1 MSIETVA
8 RRYASALADVVEKT
22 GETETV
28 KAELTAWVGLINSN
42 VDLRDA
48 FGNPAIPHLR
58 KEAVLNELLARVKP
72 SRTTANFLRVLLEN
86 NRLTEISE
94 IVVRFEAVLD
104 ERAGIVIGEVS
115 SARLL
120 GEEQKAEIVR
130 NLEKVTGKR
139 VKPTFE
145 IKEDLIGGVVARI
158 GSTVYDGSV
167 RTQLEN
173 LREQLIGG

>member
-8 RRYASALADVVEKT
+8 RRYAAALADVVEKT

-28 KAELTAWVGLINSN
+28 KSELRAWEELINSN
-42 VDLRDA
+42 TDLRDA
-48 FGNPAIPHLR
+48 FGNPSIPHLR
-58 KEAVLNELLARVKP
+58 KDAVLNDLISRAKP

-86 NRLTEISE
+86 GRLTEISE
-94 IVVRFEAVLD
+94 ITARFESVLD
-104 ERAGIVIGEVS
+104 ERSDIVIGEVS
-115 SARLL
+115 SARALSDD
-120 GEEQKAEIVR
+120 QKAQIVG
-130 NLEKVTGKR
+130 NLEKITGKR

-145 IKEDLIGGVVARI
+145 IKDDLIGGVVARI

-173 LREQLIGG
+173 LREQLIDG

>member
-8 RRYASALADVVEKT
+8 RRYASALADVVEKS
-22 GETETV
+22 GETETL
-28 KAELTAWVGLINSN
+28 KAELKAWEGLINSN
-42 VDLRDA
+42 TDLRDV
-48 FGNPAIPHLR
+48 FGNPTIPHLK
-58 KEAVLNELLARVKP
+58 KEAVLKDLLARAKP
-72 SRTTANFLRVLLEN
+72 SPTTANFLRVLLEN

-94 IVVRFEAVLD
+94 IVERFESVLD

-115 SARLL
+115 SARVLA
-120 GEEQKAEIVR
+120 EEQKTEIVK
-130 NLEKVTGKR
+130 NLEKATGKR